1 MSSWPNS
8 SGLLYPTRS
17 SPTRDVRVWLR
28 HNRRAM
34 KTYSARHSNRV
45 AQCQIWN
52 PGVEKSLKSMICTH
66 ALLVVT
72 VMGVPRMEPEAYQTN
87 VERDMR
93 LDSSRPRCGCPKRH
107 VPARSAPGVF
117 PASPH
122 SHTTKHSVRR
132 SKEGQKE
139 ASVRDYLGW
148 IT

>member
-34 KTYSARHSNRV
+34 KTCSARHSNRV

-52 PGVEKSLKSMICTH
+52 PGVEKSLKSMICTR

-72 VMGVPRMEPEAYQTN
+72 VMGGPRMEPEAYRTN

-93 LDSSRPRCGCPKRH
+93 LDSSRPRIRVPQMTCPRTFRARC
-107 VPARSAPGVF
+107 VPRI
-117 PASPH
+117 PH

-132 SKEGQKE
+132 SKEGQKRGF
-139 ASVRDYLGW
+139 SSKFTWVG
-148 IT
+148 

>member
-1 MSSWPNS
+1 MDKVERGLEDVEDDVMSSWPNS

-45 AQCQIWN
+45 AQRQIWN

-72 VMGVPRMEPEAYQTN
+72 VMGVPCMEPEAYQTN

-93 LDSSRPRCGCPKRH
+93 LDSSRPRMRLPKMTPPRTLC
-107 VPARSAPGVF
+107 ARCVLRIPPF
-117 PASPH
+117 PYDQ
-122 SHTTKHSVRR
+122 TQC
-132 SKEGQKE
+132 SKK
-139 ASVRDYLGW
+139 
-148 IT
+148 